1 MAKITIDITAR
12 EKRIIEALA
21 DAEGQTIE
29 ELFRPYLDDLTENKA
44 GIRSGLPGAVQ
55 DSIAD
60 DLVSKA
66 GIKKAAR
73 EAAAG
78 A

>member
-1 MAKITIDITAR
+1 MSKLTIDITAR
-12 EKRIIEALA
+12 EKRVIEALA

-29 ELFRPYLDDLTENKA
+29 ELLRPYLDDLTQNKA
-44 GIRSGLPGAVQ
+44 GIRPDLPGAVQ

-66 GIKKAAR
+66 GTKKAAR
-73 EAAAG
+73 QAVA
-78 A
+78 